1 LNAHL
6 DWTFYKLHHQMMMNP
21 TWSVQKDFAS
31 SGDPCLQRGDPTFP
45 QPTDGLLCVNHTKM
59 ATRTAFVSACLNA
72 TTLGGFDGCFIDSA
86 GVANDAGQAA
96 YAQRCNTSTALMA
109 ELGKGT
115 TMLLDDL
122 QTAVGPTK
130 LIIAKDDFS
139 GGSEASV
146 NSIMPMDTFCS
157 CYNCDPNTWS
167 TKVFRE
173 GMTYAGICQTQIQE
187 SIKRGK
193 RGQVSVLHGEVN
205 AWLGVNRTALEND
218 FTFTLAS
225 FLIAA
230 SDSSFF
236 GYSKGWYYNGTT
248 WHAAYDNPLGAPTN
262 EAMQG
267 SGLANMSWSRS
278 FASGTTV
285 ELDVLAHTAT
295 IEWAANNSGPAL
307 QQ

>member
-1 LNAHL
+1 MVCAPNDRSNLVVVHFVGTSQSL
-6 DWTFYKLHHQMMMNP
+6 QRIGCFC
-21 TWSVQKDFAS
+21 AS
-31 SGDPCLQRGDPTFP
+31 S
-45 QPTDGLLCVNHTKM
+45 
-59 ATRTAFVSACLNA
+59 
-72 TTLGGFDGCFIDSA
+72 GGFDGCFIDSA

-248 WHAAYDNPLGAPTN
+248 WHAAVRMRTRRVPPPRHLSLVAYN
-262 EAMQG
+262 
-267 SGLANMSWSRS
+267 
-278 FASGTTV
+278 
-285 ELDVLAHTAT
+285 
-295 IEWAANNSGPAL
+295 
-307 QQ
+307 